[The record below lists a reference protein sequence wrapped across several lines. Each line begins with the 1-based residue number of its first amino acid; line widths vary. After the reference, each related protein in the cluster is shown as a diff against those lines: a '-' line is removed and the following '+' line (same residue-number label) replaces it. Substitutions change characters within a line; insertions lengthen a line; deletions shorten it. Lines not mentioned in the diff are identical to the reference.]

1 METVLA
7 AFLSSL
13 TPFAKEMVRWPS
25 GTLRLE
31 SYLTD
36 SIPPREYVTSAR
48 AVVTDGS
55 RVLAVQDPDNRHILP
70 GGRLELKE
78 TPEEALRREV
88 IEETGWSLAC
98 IRPIGIL
105 HFTLVD
111 PKPEDY
117 VYPYPD
123 FIHVV
128 YAGSPGVYYPDLKEV
143 DGYELGSEFLQ
154 ITEARLLP
162 LDAGQEEFLNT
173 AITCICKS

>member
-1 METVLA
+1 MEKDLA
-7 AFLSSL
+7 ENLSSL
-13 TPFAKEMVRWPS
+13 APFAKEMVCWPT

-36 SIPPREYVTSAR
+36 SIPPLKYVTSAR

-55 RVLAVQDPDNRHILP
+55 RVLVVQDPDNRHILP
-70 GGRLELKE
+70 GGRLEFKE

-98 IRPIGIL
+98 IQPIGIL
-105 HFTLVD
+105 HFTLID

-128 YAGSPGVYYPDLKEV
+128 YAGNPGVYCPDLKEV
-143 DGYELGSEFLQ
+143 DGYELGSEFMQ
-154 ITEARLLP
+154 ITDARLLP
-162 LDAGQEEFLNT
+162 LDAGQEKFLNA
-173 AITCICKS
+173 AIICICKS